1 MDDNHSH
8 STLYEK
14 TPLYQL
20 FASLVI
26 VLGAGILLFIIFLGA
41 GIFIFDTDIRVLENP
56 SLAVGGKD
64 IAFLK
69 YILISQQISFFIVP
83 ALIIL
88 NKLKPG
94 HLAGLMDMKMP
105 RINEIALVVVL
116 AFCLFPI
123 TGFTGELNST
133 MHFPDWFSGVGQ
145 WMIEKEDSAA
155 RLLDTIMAPDTFWAM
170 ILNLLMIAVLPAIGE
185 ELIFRGVFQK
195 NLSKLFRSG
204 HLAIWVTAFLFS
216 AIHLQFFGFV
226 PRFILGLVFGYLFFW
241 SGTLWLPVI
250 AHFVNN
256 AVPVLGAFIFGWN
269 KVNTPSDIP
278 LWKQMIVLPLP
289 VLISIAILLYFRNK
303 SKTVAELSTNKYQI

>member
-88 NKLKPG
+88 NKLKSG